1 MFIVSKRNFMV
12 RRADGSSYRIA
23 KDFIGEIPEDVAQSV
38 LVQQAIYGGL
48 ISTPDGKMDDRL
60 EAADQKAEKRYAK
73 KDKRT
78 DVESKEKGDTDESR

>member
-38 LVQQAIYGGL
+38 LVQQAICGGL
-48 ISTPDGKMDDRL
+48 ISTPEGKTDGQL
-60 EAADQKAEKRYAK
+60 EASDRKAEKRSVK

-78 DVESKEKGDTDESR
+78 DVENEEKGDADES